1 MMEVPTGKHIRR
13 WRKSLKL
20 TQFQLSDLSGVAQS
34 IIAKVETEV
43 VDPRASTLRKLVGSL
58 SRFESPEKL
67 HSIED
72 IMVRNVKAL
81 QLQDSVQIAID
92 RMVQADISQL
102 PVISEQGNI
111 LGIVSEGSLLQKG
124 AHRTGLIE
132 QVMDRNPAVVDISL
146 SVAEARRRLV
156 EVEALLI
163 TEEDLLVGLVT
174 RMDLV
179 NALRLRSIG

>member
-13 WRKSLKL
+13 WRKSLEL
-20 TQFQLSDLSGVAQS
+20 TQFQLSELCGVAQS

-43 VDPRASTLRKLVGSL
+43 VDPRASTLRKIVGAL

-67 HSIED
+67 HSVED

-81 QLQDSVQIAID
+81 DIGDTVQTAID

-102 PVISEQGNI
+102 PVISEQGGI

-132 QVMDRNPAVVDISL
+132 QVMDRNPAVVDVSL

-156 EVEALLI
+156 DVDALLV
-163 TEEDLLVGLVT
+163 TEHDYLVGLVS

-179 NALRLRSIG
+179 HALRLKSIG

>member
-13 WRKSLKL
+13 WRKSLEL
-20 TQFQLSDLSGVAQS
+20 TQFQLSELCGVAQS

-43 VDPRASTLRKLVGSL
+43 VDPRASTLRKIVGAL

-67 HSIED
+67 HTVED

-81 QLQDSVQIAID
+81 DIGDTVQTAID

-102 PVISEQGNI
+102 PVISEQGGI

-124 AHRTGLIE
+124 APRTGLIE
-132 QVMDRNPAVVDISL
+132 QVMDRNPAVVDVSL

-156 EVEALLI
+156 DVDALLV
-163 TEEDLLVGLVT
+163 TEHDYLVGLVS

-179 NALRLRSIG
+179 HALRLKSIG

>member
-13 WRKSLKL
+13 WRKSLEL
-20 TQFQLSDLSGVAQS
+20 TQFQLSELSGVAQS

-43 VDPRASTLRKLVGSL
+43 VDPRASTLRKLVSSL

-67 HSIED
+67 HTAGD

-81 QLQDSVQIAID
+81 HLQDSVQTAID
-92 RMVQADISQL
+92 RMVQGDISQL

-156 EVEALLI
+156 EVEALLV
-163 TEEDLLVGLVT
+163 TEEDLLVGLVS

>member
-13 WRKSLKL
+13 WRKSLGL
-20 TQFQLSDLSGVAQS
+20 TQFQLSELGGVAQS
-34 IIAKVETEV
+34 IIAKVETEA
-43 VDPRASTLRKLVGSL
+43 VDPRASTLRKIIGAL

-67 HSIED
+67 HTVGD
-72 IMVRNVKAL
+72 IMVTNVKAL
-81 QLQDSVQIAID
+81 HIQDTVQTAID
-92 RMVQADISQL
+92 RMVKADISQL

-111 LGIVSEGSLLQKG
+111 LGIVSESSLLQKG
-124 AHRTGLIE
+124 AHRTGLVE
-132 QVMDRNPAVVDISL
+132 QVMERNPAVVDVGL
-146 SVAEARRRLV
+146 SVTEARRRLV

-163 TEEDLLVGLVT
+163 TEQDLLVGLVT